1 MNFKLSVIK
10 TVVLIVTIVCAF
22 NAVAADERKAW
33 MDVQSYSVQVELNDS
48 TDNIVVTETI
58 VFDWR
63 DIKKTPYFDL
73 VNKTKNG
80 KGMMVKSI
88 TEKGR
93 PIQFIH
99 DQNRILLNGLQFTS
113 TSIIELELKFEGSP
127 ADGLIIGKNKYSN
140 RTFFG
145 DNWPNRAHNW
155 FACVDHPADKATIE
169 WKVIAPGKYKVIANG
184 QLVDQKALTA
194 DRLFSQYKSSIPLP
208 TKVMVIGVAE
218 FVENEIGK
226 SAGVPLTSWVYPES
240 EESAISDLNCAS
252 EILPFFVNYISRYPY
267 EKLANVQSTTRY
279 GGMENAGC
287 IFYDEDALNG
297 KGTATGLV
305 AHEIAHQWFGN
316 SASEIDWEHIWLS
329 EGFAT
334 YFTHLYME
342 HAVGKKELQKGLRAD
357 RQKIIA
363 FQKKYNR
370 PVVDPS
376 YDDINLLLNPLSYQK
391 GSWVLHMLRNEMG
404 DEKFKQGIRLYYS
417 KFQLGNASTEQ
428 FREIM
433 EMIHGKSLK
442 SFFDQWLYQPQHP
455 VLKFATNSKKKTCT
469 LEIDQLTDVPLKF
482 AIDVRIKLRDGSEM
496 TKRIDVSKKKE
507 TISIPVK
514 SAVSKIE
521 WDPEVKLLFEEIN

>member
-1 MNFKLSVIK
+1 MSLNFSLIK
-10 TVVLIVTIVCAF
+10 TIVLLVTICGAF

-73 VNKTKNG
+73 VNKMKNG

-127 ADGLIIGKNKYSN
+127 ADGLIIGKNKYSK

-169 WKVIAPGKYKVIANG
+169 WKVIAPEKYKVIANG
-184 QLVDQKALTA
+184 QLVEQKALTA
-194 DRLFSQYKSSIPLP
+194 NRMWSQYKSSIPLP

-218 FVENEIGK
+218 FLEKNMEK
-226 SAGVPLTSWVYPES
+226 AAGVPLSSWVYPES
-240 EESAISDLNCAS
+240 EESAISDLNSAAD
-252 EILPFFVNYISRYPY
+252 ILPFFVNYIAPYPF

-279 GGMENAGC
+279 GGMENASC

-297 KGTATGLV
+297 KGTARGLV

-342 HAVGKKELQKGLRAD
+342 HAVGKEELQKGLKAD

-363 FQKKYNR
+363 FQKK
-370 PVVDPS
+370 
-376 YDDINLLLNPLSYQK
+376 
-391 GSWVLHMLRNEMG
+391 
-404 DEKFKQGIRLYYS
+404 
-417 KFQLGNASTEQ
+417 
-428 FREIM
+428 
-433 EMIHGKSLK
+433 
-442 SFFDQWLYQPQHP
+442 
-455 VLKFATNSKKKTCT
+455 
-469 LEIDQLTDVPLKF
+469 
-482 AIDVRIKLRDGSEM
+482 
-496 TKRIDVSKKKE
+496 
-507 TISIPVK
+507 
-514 SAVSKIE
+514 
-521 WDPEVKLLFEEIN
+521 